1 MTAITKSNTKSLG
14 DLNYS
19 TAINMRLS
27 GATWQGIADD
37 LNVNMKTLQA
47 IISISP
53 EYNMFNVDDENI
65 TIRSEHDV
73 VAMLVPGLVY
83 AKSFVETGNMADG
96 ILVCDDHEQ
105 SHPILNT
112 LSTKQCF
119 NEFSKCGILNLVDMN
134 LPNRTVVVG
143 KIIKPNELKKYI
155 NKIDVVKYITQ
166 DVKSIDRMLEGFN
179 VDSSESVANSI
190 NSSELDLCLVE
201 HKTMKVMKQTEDP
214 LNNLTTEPEVP
225 YLILI
230 NC

>member
-1 MTAITKSNTKSLG
+1 MAAITKSNAKSLG

-37 LNVNMKTLQA
+37 LDVNMKTLQA

-53 EYNMFNVDDENI
+53 EYNMFNVNGENI
-65 TIRSEHDV
+65 TIKSECGV

-96 ILVCDDHEQ
+96 ILVCGDYEK
-105 SHPILNT
+105 SYPILNT
-112 LSTKQCF
+112 SSKQYF
-119 NEFSKCGILNLVDMN
+119 ENSSKHGILNLVDMN